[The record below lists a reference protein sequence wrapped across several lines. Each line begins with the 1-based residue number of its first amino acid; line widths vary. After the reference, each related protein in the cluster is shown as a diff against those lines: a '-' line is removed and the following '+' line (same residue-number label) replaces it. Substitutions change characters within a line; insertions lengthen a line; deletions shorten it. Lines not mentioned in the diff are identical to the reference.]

1 MSDVYNTH
9 HYTNTTDET
18 CAVTLDAGM
27 VCGALLVSC
36 RLSKGFVASL
46 FQDIDCG
53 SFLDSFMGQ
62 AIQDGVLTTDAVDTA
77 LTHLFS
83 VQFRLGMFDPSSSQ
97 PYTKI
102 PASVVNSPAHQA
114 LALDAARQGI
124 VLLKN
129 DGVLPWKSSSL
140 KTVAIIGPNGPCVVL
155 FCRV

>member
-1 MSDVYNTH
+1 MLAWYDVS
-9 HYTNTTDET
+9 
-18 CAVTLDAGM
+18 
-27 VCGALLVSC
+27 LLGNSFGC
-36 RLSKGFVASL
+36 HSYKHGFV
-46 FQDIDCG
+46 FGGQDIDCG

-62 AIQDGVLTTDAVDTA
+62 AIQDGVLSMDAVDTA

-83 VQFRLGMFDPSSSQ
+83 VQFRLGMFDPSSMQ

-140 KTVAIIGPNGPCVVL
+140 KTVAIIGPNGALVGACMCCVCRQFGTKGC
-155 FCRV
+155 FCFSCS